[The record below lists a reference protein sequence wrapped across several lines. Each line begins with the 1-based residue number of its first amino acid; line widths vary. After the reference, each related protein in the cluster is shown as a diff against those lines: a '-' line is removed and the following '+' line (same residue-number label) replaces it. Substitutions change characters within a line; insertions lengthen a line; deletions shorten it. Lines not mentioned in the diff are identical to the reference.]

1 MKKLNYLM
9 FAAATAMFATSCST
23 DSLEALIP
31 DSEKTAIEFGGSSAQ
46 VTRAGLS
53 KANETNVVMQI
64 KSQKKGSTGDNNVRV
79 TRTVATATADKTYD
93 DTSYSTLSFL
103 KDYQRYWDDAY
114 GRDAELSV
122 YAIAVPGKTTDSK
135 AEEEKLKASTSTWS
149 SEELSHTV
157 DWTVSTAQTN
167 TTLADE
173 DLIFSNNISGDNKMK
188 FKLTDSND
196 EDGAGKFD
204 SGNLNFTHA
213 LSRITINL
221 KRGVGFSGENTF
233 QFATGTNVSLNAMPV
248 GGTLDLA
255 SGEWTTA
262 STATVS
268 SMYKA
273 SAITGSAANEYTDYK
288 LMAQV
293 LPGKIYTDGD
303 VNKELSFTI
312 DGNQYTISSDM
323 MFDALNVAAVK
334 DKVTKLTDTKITL
347 EKGLNYTFN
356 ITVNKTGVNVTASIQ
371 DWTPITAEN
380 LDLTND
386 NIKVSVY
393 DTENSRI
400 SDSDFELY
408 RSVVDNEGNS
418 DGTYAPRGNAT
429 WYYQDNQTY
438 YNFRSTSNV
447 TSLNSDS
454 TSFAMTAGSTDYQWG
469 APLKADAITAGKTPK
484 YDTENGY
491 NNLIYG
497 KIGATSSTINMT
509 QFHMMSKVTVEL
521 TSTATDDNQKVDL
534 KGSKVYITRINKDGE
549 VLMATGKITSSNLQ
563 KDLEMT
569 PETNTTSYIYNMS
582 VVPQTLVR
590 NDGAS
595 DADYVGIRIETASGK
610 SIYYYEKLSDVKASK
625 ATTSQNNTKD
635 ESISYWYPG
644 HHYKYEFN
652 ILKTGVNG
660 VTASLVDWTTVTGA
674 TQNISLED

>member
-53 KANETNVVMQI
+53 KAYPTNVVMQI
-64 KSQKKGSTGDNNVRV
+64 KSQKKGSTGNNNVRV
-79 TRTVATATADKTYD
+79 TRTMATADADNTYD
-93 DTSYSTLSFL
+93 DTSYSKLSFL
-103 KDYQRYWDDAY
+103 GSAYQRYWDDAY

-135 AEEEKLKASTSTWS
+135 AAEDKLKASESSTWS
-149 SEELSHTV
+149 SEELSHKV
-157 DWTVSTAQTN
+157 DWTVSTAQTD

-188 FKLTDSND
+188 FKLTDPTD
-196 EDGAGKFD
+196 EDGAGTFD
-204 SGNLNFTHA
+204 SGKLNFTHA

-273 SAITGSAANEYTDYK
+273 SAITGSATNEYTDYN

-293 LPGKIYTDGD
+293 LPGKVYTNGDG
-303 VNKELSFTI
+303 NKELSFTI
-312 DGNQYTISSDM
+312 DGNLYTISSDM
-323 MFDALNVAAVK
+323 MFDALNVADVK
-334 DKVTKLTDTKITL
+334 DKVTKLTDTNITL

-356 ITVNKTGVNVTASIQ
+356 ITVNKTGVVVTASIQ
-371 DWTPITAEN
+371 DWTPITAED

-393 DTENSRI
+393 DTENSHI
-400 SDSDFELY
+400 SNFELY
-408 RSVVDNEGNS
+408 RSVVDNEGKS
-418 DGTYAPRGNAT
+418 DSTYASRGNAT

-447 TSLNSDS
+447 KNLNTDLK
-454 TSFAMTAGSTDYQWG
+454 SFAMTAGSTDYQWG
-469 APLKADAITAGKTPK
+469 APLKDDAITAGKTPK

-491 NNLIYG
+491 NDLIFG

-509 QFHMMSKVTVEL
+509 QFHMMSQVTVEL
-521 TSTATDDNQKVDL
+521 TSTAKDDNQKVDL
-534 KGSKVYITRINKDGE
+534 TGSKVYITRINKDGK

-563 KDLEMT
+563 DTLKMT

-590 NDGAS
+590 GSS
-595 DADYVGIRIETASGK
+595 DADYIGIRIETASGK
-610 SIYYYEKLSDVKASK
+610 SIYYYEKLSDVKASN
-625 ATTSQNNTKD
+625 ATTSQNNTKG

-644 HHYKYEFN
+644 HHYTYVFN

-660 VTASLVDWTTVTGA
+660 VTASLVDWTSVTGE
-674 TQNISLED
+674 TQSISLED

>member
-1 MKKLNYLM
+1 M

-53 KANETNVVMQI
+53 KDNETKVVMQI

-79 TRTVATATADKTYD
+79 TRTMATASADNTYD
-93 DTSYSTLSFL
+93 DTSLSTLFF
-103 KDYQRYWDDAY
+103 DGAYQRYWDDAY

-135 AEEEKLKASTSTWS
+135 AAETKLTASTSTWS
-149 SEELSHTV
+149 SEELSHNV

-188 FKLTDSND
+188 FKLTDPTD
-196 EDGAGKFD
+196 EDGAGTFD

-221 KRGVGFSGENTF
+221 KRGAGFSGENTF
-233 QFATGTNVSLNAMPV
+233 QFAPGTNVSLNAMPV

-268 SMYKA
+268 SMYEA
-273 SAITGSAANEYTDYK
+273 SASTGSATNEYTDYN

-312 DGNQYTISSDM
+312 DGNLYTISSDM

-334 DKVTKLTDTKITL
+334 DKVTKLTDTNITL
-347 EKGLNYTFN
+347 EKGLNYTFT
-356 ITVNKTGVNVTASIQ
+356 ITVNKTGVVITASIQ
-371 DWTPITAEN
+371 DWTPITAEK

-393 DTENSRI
+393 DTENSHI
-400 SDSDFELY
+400 KDFELY

-418 DGTYAPRGNAT
+418 DGTYASRGNAT

-447 TSLNSDS
+447 TSLNSDKK
-454 TSFAMTAGSTDYQWG
+454 SFAMTAGSTDYQWG
-469 APLKADAITAGKTPK
+469 APLKANAITAGVTPK
-484 YDTENGY
+484 YDTEDGY
-491 NNLIYG
+491 NDLIYG

-521 TSTATDDNQKVDL
+521 TSEPKDDKDDNQKVDL
-534 KGSKVYITRINKDGE
+534 TGSKVYITRINKDGE

-569 PETNTTSYIYNMS
+569 QETNTTSYNMS

-590 NDGAS
+590 GTS

-625 ATTSQNNTKD
+625 ATTSQNNTTG

-644 HHYKYEFN
+644 HRYKYVFN

>member
-53 KANETNVVMQI
+53 KASETNVVMQI

-79 TRTVATATADKTYD
+79 TRTMATASADNTYD
-93 DTSYSTLSFL
+93 DTSLSTLSFL
-103 KDYQRYWDDAY
+103 SAYQRYWDDAY

-135 AEEEKLKASTSTWS
+135 AAETKLTASTSTWS
-149 SEELSHTV
+149 SEELSHNV

-188 FKLTDSND
+188 FNLTDPTD

-221 KRGVGFSGENTF
+221 KRGAGFSGENTF

-268 SMYKA
+268 SMYEA

-293 LPGKIYTDGD
+293 LPGKVYTNGD

-312 DGNQYTISSDM
+312 DGNLYTISSDM

-334 DKVTKLTDTKITL
+334 DKVTKLTDTNITL

-356 ITVNKTGVNVTASIQ
+356 ITVNKTGVDVTASIQ

-393 DTENSRI
+393 DTENSHI
-400 SDSDFELY
+400 SDFELY

-418 DGTYAPRGNAT
+418 DGTYASRGNAT

-447 TSLNSDS
+447 TNLNSDLK
-454 TSFAMTAGSTDYQWG
+454 SFAMTAGSTDYQWG
-469 APLKADAITAGKTPK
+469 APLKANAITAGTTPK

-491 NNLIYG
+491 NDLIFG
-497 KIGATSSTINMT
+497 QIGATSSTINMT
-509 QFHMMSKVTVEL
+509 QFHMMSQVTVQL

-534 KGSKVYITRINKDGE
+534 TGSKVYITRINKDGE

-563 KDLEMT
+563 ADLEMT

-590 NDGAS
+590 GTS
-595 DADYVGIRIETASGK
+595 DADYIGIRIETASGK
-610 SIYYYEKLSDVKASK
+610 SIYYYEKLSDVKASD
-625 ATTSQNNTKD
+625 ATTSQNNTTG

-644 HHYKYEFN
+644 HHYKYVFN

-660 VTASLVDWTTVTGA
+660 VTASLVDWTTVTGE

>member
-1 MKKLNYLM
+1 M

-53 KANETNVVMQI
+53 KASETNVVMQI

-79 TRTVATATADKTYD
+79 TRTMATASADNTYD
-93 DTSYSTLSFL
+93 DTSLSTLSFL
-103 KDYQRYWDDAY
+103 SAYQRYWDDAY

-135 AEEEKLKASTSTWS
+135 AAETKLTASTSTWS
-149 SEELSHTV
+149 SEELSHNV

-188 FKLTDSND
+188 FTLTDSND

-221 KRGVGFSGENTF
+221 KRGAGFSGENTF

-262 STATVS
+262 STATVT
-268 SMYKA
+268 SMYEA

-312 DGNQYTISSDM
+312 DGNLYTISSDM
-323 MFDALNVAAVK
+323 MFDALNVADVK
-334 DKVTKLTDTKITL
+334 DKVTKLTDTNITL

-356 ITVNKTGVNVTASIQ
+356 ITVNKTGVYVTASIQ
-371 DWTPITAEN
+371 DWTPITAEK

-393 DTENSRI
+393 DTENSHI
-400 SDSDFELY
+400 SDFELY

-418 DGTYAPRGNAT
+418 DGTYASRGNAT

-447 TSLNSDS
+447 TSLNSDKK
-454 TSFAMTAGSTDYQWG
+454 SFAMTAGSTDYQWG
-469 APLKADAITAGKTPK
+469 APLKANAITADVTPK

-491 NNLIYG
+491 NDLIYG
-497 KIGATSSTINMT
+497 QIGATSSTINMT
-509 QFHMMSKVTVEL
+509 QFHMMSQVTVKL
-521 TSTATDDNQKVDL
+521 TSEPKDDKDDNQKVDL
-534 KGSKVYITRINKDGE
+534 TGSKVYITRINKDGE

-590 NDGAS
+590 GTS
-595 DADYVGIRIETASGK
+595 DADYIGIRIETASGK
-610 SIYYYEKLSDVKASK
+610 SIYYYEKLSDVKASD
-625 ATTSQNNTKD
+625 ATPSQNNTKG

-644 HHYKYEFN
+644 HHYTYVFN

>member
-53 KANETNVVMQI
+53 KTNETKVVMQI

-79 TRTVATATADKTYD
+79 TRTMATATADNTYD
-93 DTSYSTLSFL
+93 DTSLSTLSFN
-103 KDYQRYWDDAY
+103 KAYKRYWDDAY

-122 YAIAVPGKTTDSK
+122 YAIAVPGKTTNSMA
-135 AEEEKLKASTSTWS
+135 AEKKLTASENSTWS
-149 SEELSHTV
+149 SEELSHNV

-173 DLIFSNNISGDNKMK
+173 DLIFSNNISDDNKMK

-196 EDGAGKFD
+196 EDGAGTFD

-221 KRGVGFSGENTF
+221 KRGAGFSGENTF
-233 QFATGTNVSLNAMPV
+233 QFAAGTNVSLNAMPV

-255 SGEWTTA
+255 SGEWTTT
-262 STATVS
+262 STAPVS

-273 SAITGSAANEYTDYK
+273 SASTGSAANEYTDYK

-323 MFDALNVAAVK
+323 MFDALNVADVK
-334 DKVTKLTDTKITL
+334 ASVTKLTDTNITL

-371 DWTPITAEN
+371 DWTSITAEN

-393 DTENSRI
+393 DTENIHI

-408 RSVVDNEGNS
+408 RSEDNSN
-418 DGTYAPRGNAT
+418 GTYAPRGNAT

-447 TSLNSDS
+447 KSLNSDS

-469 APLKADAITAGKTPK
+469 APLKANAITAGVTPK
-484 YDTENGY
+484 YDTEDGY
-491 NNLIYG
+491 NDLIFG

-534 KGSKVYITRINKDGE
+534 KGSKVYITRINKDGK

-590 NDGAS
+590 GTS
-595 DADYVGIRIETASGK
+595 DEDYIGIRIETASGK

-625 ATTSQNNTKD
+625 ATTSQNNTTG

-644 HHYKYEFN
+644 HHYTYVFN

>member
-1 MKKLNYLM
+1 M

-53 KANETNVVMQI
+53 KTNETNVVMQI

-188 FKLTDSND
+188 FNLTDPTD
-196 EDGAGKFD
+196 EDGAGTFD
-204 SGNLNFTHA
+204 SGKLNFTHA

-255 SGEWTTA
+255 SGEWTTT
-262 STATVS
+262 STSPVS

-273 SAITGSAANEYTDYK
+273 SAITGSAANEYTEYQ

-323 MFDALNVAAVK
+323 MFDALNVADVK
-334 DKVTKLTDTKITL
+334 ASVTKLTDTNITL

-356 ITVNKTGVNVTASIQ
+356 ITVNKTGVVVTASIQ
-371 DWTPITAEN
+371 DWTPIEAEN

-393 DTENSRI
+393 DTENDHI
-400 SDSDFELY
+400 SDFELY

-418 DGTYAPRGNAT
+418 KGTYAPRGNAT

-590 NDGAS
+590 GSS

>member
-53 KANETNVVMQI
+53 KDNPTNVVMQI
-64 KSQKKGSTGDNNVRV
+64 KSQKKGSTGDYNVRV
-79 TRTVATATADKTYD
+79 TRTMATALADNTYD
-93 DTSYSTLSFL
+93 DTSYSTLSFN
-103 KDYQRYWDDAY
+103 KAYKRYWDDAY

-135 AEEEKLKASTSTWS
+135 AEEDKLTASESTTWS

-157 DWTVSTAQTN
+157 DWTVSTDQTN

-196 EDGAGKFD
+196 EDGAGTFD

-221 KRGVGFSGENTF
+221 KRGAGFSGENTF

-273 SAITGSAANEYTDYK
+273 SASTGSATNEYTDYN

-312 DGNQYTISSDM
+312 DGNLYTISSDM

-334 DKVTKLTDTKITL
+334 DKVTKLTDTNITL

-393 DTENSRI
+393 DTENSPI
-400 SDSDFELY
+400 SNFELY

-418 DGTYAPRGNAT
+418 DGTYASRGNAT

-447 TSLNSDS
+447 TSLNSHK

-491 NNLIYG
+491 NDLIFG
-497 KIGATSSTINMT
+497 QIGATSSTINMT

-549 VLMATGKITSSNLQ
+549 VLMATGKITSSNPQ
-563 KDLEMT
+563 DDLEMT

-590 NDGAS
+590 GTS
-595 DADYVGIRIETASGK
+595 DADYIGIRIETASGK
-610 SIYYYEKLSDVKASK
+610 SIYYYKKLSDVKASDE
-625 ATTSQNNTKD
+625 ATPSQNNTKG

-644 HHYKYEFN
+644 HHYKYVFN

>member
-53 KANETNVVMQI
+53 KANPTNVVMQI
-64 KSQKKGSTGDNNVRV
+64 KSQKKGSTGDYNVRV
-79 TRTVATATADKTYD
+79 TRTMATALADNTYD
-93 DTSYSTLSFL
+93 DTSYSTLSFN
-103 KDYQRYWDDAY
+103 KAYKRYWDDAY

-135 AEEEKLKASTSTWS
+135 AEEDKLTASESTTWS

-157 DWTVSTAQTN
+157 DWTVSTDQTN

-188 FKLTDSND
+188 FTLKDSND
-196 EDGAGKFD
+196 EDGAGTFD

-221 KRGVGFSGENTF
+221 KRGAGFSGENTF

-262 STATVS
+262 STATVT

-273 SAITGSAANEYTDYK
+273 SASTGSATNEYTDYN

-312 DGNQYTISSDM
+312 DGNLYTISSDM

-334 DKVTKLTDTKITL
+334 DKVTKLTDTNITL

-393 DTENSRI
+393 DTENSPI
-400 SDSDFELY
+400 SNFELY

-418 DGTYAPRGNAT
+418 DGTYASRGNAT

-454 TSFAMTAGSTDYQWG
+454 TFAMTAGSTDYQWG

-491 NNLIYG
+491 NDLIFG
-497 KIGATSSTINMT
+497 QIGATSSTINMT

-534 KGSKVYITRINKDGE
+534 TGSKVYITRINKDGE
-549 VLMATGKITSSNLQ
+549 VLMATGNITSSNLQ

-590 NDGAS
+590 GTS
-595 DADYVGIRIETASGK
+595 DADYIGIRIETASGK

-625 ATTSQNNTKD
+625 ATTSQNNTKG

-644 HHYKYEFN
+644 HHYKYVFN

>member
-53 KANETNVVMQI
+53 NASETNVVMQI

-79 TRTVATATADKTYD
+79 TRTMATATADNTYD
-93 DTSYSTLSFL
+93 DTSLSTLSFA
-103 KDYQRYWDDAY
+103 DAYQRYWDDAY

-122 YAIAVPGKTTDSK
+122 YAIAVPGKTTNSMA
-135 AEEEKLKASTSTWS
+135 AEKKLTASENSTWS
-149 SEELSHTV
+149 SEELSHNV

-188 FKLTDSND
+188 FTLKDSND
-196 EDGAGKFD
+196 EDGAGTFD

-221 KRGVGFSGENTF
+221 KRGAGFSGENTF

-273 SAITGSAANEYTDYK
+273 SAITGSAANEYTEYQ

-312 DGNQYTISSDM
+312 DGNLYTISSDM

-334 DKVTKLTDTKITL
+334 DKVTKLTDTNITL

-393 DTENSRI
+393 DTENSHI
-400 SDSDFELY
+400 KDSDFELY

-418 DGTYAPRGNAT
+418 DGTYASRGNAT

-447 TSLNSDS
+447 TSLNSDKK
-454 TSFAMTAGSTDYQWG
+454 SFAMTAGSTDYQWG
-469 APLKADAITAGKTPK
+469 APLKANAITAGVTPK
-484 YDTENGY
+484 YDTEDGY
-491 NNLIYG
+491 NDLIFG

-534 KGSKVYITRINKDGE
+534 TGSKVYITRINKDGE
-549 VLMATGKITSSNLQ
+549 VLMATGKITSSNPQ
-563 KDLEMT
+563 DDLEMT

-590 NDGAS
+590 GTS

-610 SIYYYEKLSDVKASK
+610 SIYYYEKLSDVKASD
-625 ATTSQNNTKD
+625 ATTSQNNTTN

-644 HHYKYEFN
+644 HHYKYVFN

>member
-53 KANETNVVMQI
+53 KTNETKVVMQI
-64 KSQKKGSTGDNNVRV
+64 KSQKKGSTGNNNVRV
-79 TRTVATATADKTYD
+79 TRTMATASADNTYD
-93 DTSYSTLSFL
+93 DTSLSTLTF
-103 KDYQRYWDDAY
+103 DDAYQRYWDDAY

-122 YAIAVPGKTTDSK
+122 YAIAVPGKTTNSMA
-135 AEEEKLKASTSTWS
+135 AEKKLTASENSTWS
-149 SEELSHTV
+149 SEELSHNV

-173 DLIFSNNISGDNKMK
+173 DLIFSNNISDDNKMK
-188 FKLTDSND
+188 FKLKDPND
-196 EDGAGKFD
+196 EDGAGTFD

-221 KRGVGFSGENTF
+221 KRGAGFSGENTF

-255 SGEWTTA
+255 SGEWTTT
-262 STATVS
+262 STAPVS

-323 MFDALNVAAVK
+323 MFDALNVADVK
-334 DKVTKLTDTKITL
+334 ASVTKLTDTNITL

-356 ITVNKTGVNVTASIQ
+356 ITVNKTGVVVTASIQ
-371 DWTPITAEN
+371 DWTPITAED

-393 DTENSRI
+393 DTENIHI
-400 SDSDFELY
+400 SNFELY

-447 TSLNSDS
+447 TSLNSYKK
-454 TSFAMTAGSTDYQWG
+454 SFAMTAGSTDYQWG
-469 APLKADAITAGKTPK
+469 APLKANAITAGVTPK

-491 NNLIYG
+491 NDLIFG

-509 QFHMMSKVTVEL
+509 QFHMMSKVTVQL

-563 KDLEMT
+563 DDLEMT
-569 PETNTTSYIYNMS
+569 PESNTTSYIYNMS

-590 NDGAS
+590 NDGTS
-595 DADYVGIRIETASGK
+595 DADYIGIRIETASGK

>member
-53 KANETNVVMQI
+53 KDNETNVVMQI
-64 KSQKKGSTGDNNVRV
+64 KSQKKGSTGNNNVRV

-135 AEEEKLKASTSTWS
+135 AAEDKLKASESSTWS

-188 FKLTDSND
+188 FNLTDPTD
-196 EDGAGKFD
+196 EDGAGTFD
-204 SGNLNFTHA
+204 SGKLNFTHA

-233 QFATGTNVSLNAMPV
+233 QFTTGTNVSLNAMPV

-262 STATVS
+262 STATVT
-268 SMYKA
+268 SMYEA
-273 SAITGSAANEYTDYK
+273 SAITGSATNEYTDYN

-293 LPGKIYTDGD
+293 LPGKIYTDGN

-312 DGNQYTISSDM
+312 DGNLYTISSDM

-334 DKVTKLTDTKITL
+334 DKVTKLTDTNIKL

-393 DTENSRI
+393 DTENDHI
-400 SDSDFELY
+400 SDFELY
-408 RSVVDNEGNS
+408 RSVVDNKGNS
-418 DGTYAPRGNAT
+418 DGTYASRGNAT
-429 WYYQDNQTY
+429 WYYQDNQTF

-447 TSLNSDS
+447 TSLNSEKK
-454 TSFAMTAGSTDYQWG
+454 SFAMTAGSTDYQWG
-469 APLKADAITAGKTPK
+469 APLKANAITAGVTPK
-484 YDTENGY
+484 YDTEDGY
-491 NNLIYG
+491 NDLIFG

-521 TSTATDDNQKVDL
+521 TSEPKDDKDDNQKVDL

-549 VLMATGKITSSNLQ
+549 VLMATGQITSSNLQ

-569 PETNTTSYIYNMS
+569 PETNTTSYKYNMS

-590 NDGAS
+590 GTS
-595 DADYVGIRIETASGK
+595 DADYIGIRIETASGK
-610 SIYYYEKLSDVKASK
+610 SIYYYEKLSDVKASD
-625 ATTSQNNTKD
+625 ATTSQNNTTGK
-635 ESISYWYPG
+635 SISYWYPG
-644 HHYKYEFN
+644 HHYKYVFN

>member
-53 KANETNVVMQI
+53 KTKETKVVMQI
-64 KSQKKGSTGDNNVRV
+64 KSQKKGSTGNNNVRV
-79 TRTVATATADKTYD
+79 TRTMATATADNTYD
-93 DTSYSTLSFL
+93 DTSLSTLSFA
-103 KDYQRYWDDAY
+103 DAYQRYWDDAY

-122 YAIAVPGKTTDSK
+122 YAIAVPGKTTNSMA
-135 AEEEKLKASTSTWS
+135 AEKKLTASENSTWS
-149 SEELSHTV
+149 SEELSHKV
-157 DWTVSTAQTN
+157 DWTVSKAQTD

-221 KRGVGFSGENTF
+221 KRGAGFSGENTF

-262 STATVS
+262 STSTATVT
-268 SMYKA
+268 SMYEA
-273 SAITGSAANEYTDYK
+273 SASTGSATNEYTDYN

-293 LPGKIYTDGD
+293 LPGKIYTDGN

-334 DKVTKLTDTKITL
+334 DKVTKLTDTNITL

-393 DTENSRI
+393 DTENSHI
-400 SDSDFELY
+400 SNFELY
-408 RSVVDNEGNS
+408 RSVVGNEGNS
-418 DGTYAPRGNAT
+418 NGTYAPRGNAT

-454 TSFAMTAGSTDYQWG
+454 TFAMTAGSTDYQWG

-491 NNLIYG
+491 NDLIFG

-534 KGSKVYITRINKDGE
+534 KGSKVYITRINKDGK

-563 KDLEMT
+563 ADLEMT

-595 DADYVGIRIETASGK
+595 DADYIGIRIETASGK
-610 SIYYYEKLSDVKASK
+610 SIYYYEKLSDVKASD
-625 ATTSQNNTKD
+625 ATTSQNNTTGK
-635 ESISYWYPG
+635 SISYWYPG
-644 HHYKYEFN
+644 HHYKYVFN

>member
-1 MKKLNYLM
+1 M

-53 KANETNVVMQI
+53 KTNETKVVMQI

-79 TRTVATATADKTYD
+79 TRTMATATADNTYD
-93 DTSYSTLSFL
+93 DTSLSTLSFA
-103 KDYQRYWDDAY
+103 DAYQRYWDDAY

-122 YAIAVPGKTTDSK
+122 YAIAVPGKTTNSMA
-135 AEEEKLKASTSTWS
+135 AEKKLTASENSTWS
-149 SEELSHTV
+149 SEELSHNV

-173 DLIFSNNISGDNKMK
+173 DLIFSNNISDDNKMK
-188 FKLTDSND
+188 FTLKDSND
-196 EDGAGKFD
+196 EDGAGTFD

-221 KRGVGFSGENTF
+221 KRGAGFSGENTF

-262 STATVS
+262 STATVT
-268 SMYKA
+268 SMYEA
-273 SAITGSAANEYTDYK
+273 SSAITGSATNEYTDYN

-312 DGNQYTISSDM
+312 DGNLYTISSDM

-334 DKVTKLTDTKITL
+334 DKVTKLTDTNITL

-356 ITVNKTGVNVTASIQ
+356 ITVNKTGVVVTASIQ
-371 DWTPITAEN
+371 DWTPISAED

-393 DTENSRI
+393 DTENSHI
-400 SDSDFELY
+400 NDFELY

-418 DGTYAPRGNAT
+418 DGTYASRGNAT

-447 TSLNSDS
+447 TNLNTDLK
-454 TSFAMTAGSTDYQWG
+454 SFAMTAGSTDYQWG
-469 APLKADAITAGKTPK
+469 APLKDDAITAGVTPK
-484 YDTENGY
+484 YDTEVGY
-491 NNLIYG
+491 NNLIFG

-509 QFHMMSKVTVEL
+509 QFHMMSQVTVQL
-521 TSTATDDNQKVDL
+521 TSTATDENQKVDL

-563 KDLEMT
+563 DDLEMT

-590 NDGAS
+590 GTS

-610 SIYYYEKLSDVKASK
+610 SIYYYEKLSDVKASD
-625 ATTSQNNTKD
+625 ATTSQNNTTG

-644 HHYKYEFN
+644 HCYKYVFN

-660 VTASLVDWTTVTGA
+660 VTASLVGWTTVTGA

>member
-53 KANETNVVMQI
+53 KDNPTNVVMQI

-79 TRTVATATADKTYD
+79 TRTVATALADNTYD

-103 KDYQRYWDDAY
+103 NDYQRYWDDAY

-135 AEEEKLKASTSTWS
+135 AAEKKLTASENSTWS
-149 SEELSHTV
+149 SEELSHNV

-188 FKLTDSND
+188 FTLTDSND

-221 KRGVGFSGENTF
+221 KRGAGFSGENTF

-248 GGTLDLA
+248 GGTLDLT

-268 SMYKA
+268 SMYEA

-293 LPGKIYTDGD
+293 LPGKVYTDGD
-303 VNKELSFTI
+303 LNKELSFTI

-323 MFDALNVAAVK
+323 MFDALNVADVK
-334 DKVTKLTDTKITL
+334 DKVTKLTDTNITL

-356 ITVNKTGVNVTASIQ
+356 ITVNKTGVNITASIQ
-371 DWTPITAEN
+371 DWTPITAEK

-393 DTENSRI
+393 DTENSHI
-400 SDSDFELY
+400 SDFELY

-418 DGTYAPRGNAT
+418 DGTYASRGNAT

-447 TSLNSDS
+447 TNLNSGLK
-454 TSFAMTAGSTDYQWG
+454 SFAMTAGSTDYQWG
-469 APLKADAITAGKTPK
+469 APLKANAITAGATPK

-491 NNLIYG
+491 NDLIYG
-497 KIGATSSTINMT
+497 QIGATSSTINMT
-509 QFHMMSKVTVEL
+509 QFHMMSQVTVEL
-521 TSTATDDNQKVDL
+521 TSTAKDDNQKVDL
-534 KGSKVYITRINKDGE
+534 TGSKVYITRINKDGE

-590 NDGAS
+590 GTS
-595 DADYVGIRIETASGK
+595 DADYIGIRIETASGK
-610 SIYYYEKLSDVKASK
+610 SIYYYEKLSDVKASD
-625 ATTSQNNTKD
+625 ATTSQNNTTGK
-635 ESISYWYPG
+635 SISYWYPG
-644 HHYKYEFN
+644 HHYKYVFN

>member
-1 MKKLNYLM
+1 
-9 FAAATAMFATSCST
+9 
-23 DSLEALIP
+23 LEALIP

-53 KANETNVVMQI
+53 KTNETKVVMQI

-79 TRTVATATADKTYD
+79 TRTMATATADNTYD
-93 DTSYSTLSFL
+93 DTSLSTLSFA
-103 KDYQRYWDDAY
+103 DAYQRYWDDAY

-122 YAIAVPGKTTDSK
+122 YAIAVPGKTTNSMA
-135 AEEEKLKASTSTWS
+135 AEKKLTASENSTWS
-149 SEELSHTV
+149 SEELSHNV

-188 FKLTDSND
+188 FTLTDSND

-221 KRGVGFSGENTF
+221 KRGAGFSGENTF
-233 QFATGTNVSLNAMPV
+233 QFATDTNVSLNAMPV

-262 STATVS
+262 STATVT
-268 SMYKA
+268 SMYEA
-273 SAITGSAANEYTDYK
+273 SASTSTGSATNEYTDYN

-312 DGNQYTISSDM
+312 DGNLYTISSDM

-334 DKVTKLTDTKITL
+334 DKVTKLTDTNITL

-393 DTENSRI
+393 DTENSHI
-400 SDSDFELY
+400 SDFELY

-418 DGTYAPRGNAT
+418 NGTYAPRGNAT

-454 TSFAMTAGSTDYQWG
+454 MSFAMTAGSTDYQWG
-469 APLKADAITAGKTPK
+469 APLKANAITAGVTPK
-484 YDTENGY
+484 YDTEDGY
-491 NNLIYG
+491 NDLIFG

-509 QFHMMSKVTVEL
+509 QFHMMSQVTVKL
-521 TSTATDDNQKVDL
+521 TSEPKDDKDDNQKVDL
-534 KGSKVYITRINKDGE
+534 TGSKVYITRINKDGE
-549 VLMATGKITSSNLQ
+549 VLMATGKITPSNLQ
-563 KDLEMT
+563 DDLEMT
-569 PETNTTSYIYNMS
+569 PKTNTTSYNMS

-595 DADYVGIRIETASGK
+595 DADYIGIRIETASGK
-610 SIYYYEKLSDVKASK
+610 SIYYYEKLSDVKASNE
-625 ATTSQNNTKD
+625 ATPSQNNTPG

-644 HHYKYEFN
+644 HYYKYVFN

>member
-53 KANETNVVMQI
+53 KTNETNVVMQI

-79 TRTVATATADKTYD
+79 TRTVATATADNTYD
-93 DTSYSTLSFL
+93 DTSLSTLSFL
-103 KDYQRYWDDAY
+103 KDYKRYWDDAY

-135 AEEEKLKASTSTWS
+135 AAEDKLKASESSTWS

-188 FKLTDSND
+188 FTLKDPTD
-196 EDGAGKFD
+196 EDGAGTFD

-221 KRGVGFSGENTF
+221 KRGAGFSGENTF

-268 SMYKA
+268 SMYEA
-273 SAITGSAANEYTDYK
+273 SAITGSATNEYTDYK

-293 LPGKIYTDGD
+293 LPGKVYTDGD

-312 DGNQYTISSDM
+312 DGNLYTISSDM
-323 MFDALNVAAVK
+323 MFDALNVADVK
-334 DKVTKLTDTKITL
+334 AKVTKLTDTNITL

-356 ITVNKTGVNVTASIQ
+356 ITVNKTGVDVTASIQ
-371 DWTPITAEN
+371 DWTPITAED

-393 DTENSRI
+393 DTENSHI
-400 SDSDFELY
+400 SNFELY

-418 DGTYAPRGNAT
+418 DGTYASRGNAT

-447 TSLNSDS
+447 TNLNTDLK
-454 TSFAMTAGSTDYQWG
+454 SFAMTAGSTDYQWG
-469 APLKADAITAGKTPK
+469 APLKDDAITAGATPK
-484 YDTENGY
+484 YDTEDGY
-491 NNLIYG
+491 NDLIYG
-497 KIGATSSTINMT
+497 QIGATSSTINMT
-509 QFHMMSKVTVEL
+509 QFHMMSQVTVQL

-534 KGSKVYITRINKDGE
+534 TGSKVYITRINKDGE

-563 KDLEMT
+563 ADLEMT

-590 NDGAS
+590 GTS
-595 DADYVGIRIETASGK
+595 DADYIGIRIETASGK
-610 SIYYYEKLSDVKASK
+610 SIYYYEKLSDVKASD
-625 ATTSQNNTKD
+625 ATTSQNNTTG

-644 HHYKYEFN
+644 HHYKYVFN

>member
-53 KANETNVVMQI
+53 KTNETKVVMQI
-64 KSQKKGSTGDNNVRV
+64 KSQKKGSTGNNNVRV
-79 TRTVATATADKTYD
+79 TRTMATASADNTYD
-93 DTSYSTLSFL
+93 DTSLSTLTF
-103 KDYQRYWDDAY
+103 DDAYQRYWDDAY

-122 YAIAVPGKTTDSK
+122 YAIAVPGKTTNSMA
-135 AEEEKLKASTSTWS
+135 AEKKLTASENSTWS
-149 SEELSHTV
+149 SEELSHNV

-221 KRGVGFSGENTF
+221 KRGVGFSGKNTF

-262 STATVS
+262 STATVT
-268 SMYKA
+268 SMYEA
-273 SAITGSAANEYTDYK
+273 SAITGSATNEYTDYN

-293 LPGKIYTDGD
+293 LPGKVYTDGD

-334 DKVTKLTDTKITL
+334 DKVTKLTDTNITL

-356 ITVNKTGVNVTASIQ
+356 ITVNKTGVVVTASIQ
-371 DWTPITAEN
+371 DWTPITAED

-393 DTENSRI
+393 DTENSHI
-400 SDSDFELY
+400 SDFELY
-408 RSVVDNEGNS
+408 RSVVDNEGK
-418 DGTYAPRGNAT
+418 DGTYASRGDST

-447 TSLNSDS
+447 TNLNSDLK
-454 TSFAMTAGSTDYQWG
+454 SFAMTAGSTDYQWG
-469 APLKADAITAGKTPK
+469 APLKADAITADKTPK

-491 NNLIYG
+491 NDLIFG

-521 TSTATDDNQKVDL
+521 TSEPKDDKDDNQKVDL
-534 KGSKVYITRINKDGE
+534 TGSKVYITRINKDGE

-569 PETNTTSYIYNMS
+569 PETNTTSYKYNMS

-590 NDGAS
+590 GAS
-595 DADYVGIRIETASGK
+595 DADYIGIRIETASGK

-625 ATTSQNNTKD
+625 ATTSQNNTTG

-644 HHYKYEFN
+644 HHYTYVFN

-660 VTASLVDWTTVTGA
+660 VTASLVGWTTVTGE
-674 TQNISLED
+674 TQNISLEN

>member
-53 KANETNVVMQI
+53 KTNETKVVMQI
-64 KSQKKGSTGDNNVRV
+64 KSQKKGSTGDYNVRV
-79 TRTVATATADKTYD
+79 TRTMATALADNTYD
-93 DTSYSTLSFL
+93 DTSYSTLSFN
-103 KDYQRYWDDAY
+103 KAYKRYWDDAY

-135 AEEEKLKASTSTWS
+135 AEEDKLTASESTTWS

-188 FKLTDSND
+188 FTLKDSND
-196 EDGAGKFD
+196 EDGAGTFD

-221 KRGVGFSGENTF
+221 KRGAGFSGENTF

-262 STATVS
+262 STATVT

-273 SAITGSAANEYTDYK
+273 SASTGSATNEYTDYN

-312 DGNQYTISSDM
+312 DGNLYTISSDM

-334 DKVTKLTDTKITL
+334 DKVTKLTDTNITL

-393 DTENSRI
+393 DTENSPI
-400 SDSDFELY
+400 SNFELY

-418 DGTYAPRGNAT
+418 DGTYASRGNAT

-454 TSFAMTAGSTDYQWG
+454 TFAMTAGSTDYQWG

-491 NNLIYG
+491 NDLIFG
-497 KIGATSSTINMT
+497 QIGATSSTINMT

-549 VLMATGKITSSNLQ
+549 VLMATGNITSSNLQ

-590 NDGAS
+590 GTS

-625 ATTSQNNTKD
+625 ATTSQNNTKG

-644 HHYKYEFN
+644 HHYKYVFN

>member
-1 MKKLNYLM
+1 M

-53 KANETNVVMQI
+53 KDNPTNVVMQI

-79 TRTVATATADKTYD
+79 TRTMATALADNTYD
-93 DTSYSTLSFL
+93 DTSYSTLSFN
-103 KDYQRYWDDAY
+103 KAYKRYWDDAY

-135 AEEEKLKASTSTWS
+135 AEEDKLTASENSTWS
-149 SEELSHTV
+149 SKELSHTV

-196 EDGAGKFD
+196 EDGAGTFD

-221 KRGVGFSGENTF
+221 KRGAGFSGENTF

-255 SGEWTTA
+255 SGEWTTT

-268 SMYKA
+268 SMYEA
-273 SAITGSAANEYTDYK
+273 SAITGSATNEYTDYN

-293 LPGKIYTDGD
+293 LPGKIYTDDD

-312 DGNQYTISSDM
+312 DGNLYTISSDM

-334 DKVTKLTDTKITL
+334 DKVTKLTDTNITL

-454 TSFAMTAGSTDYQWG
+454 TFAMTAGSTDYQWG

-484 YDTENGY
+484 YDTKNGY
-491 NNLIYG
+491 NDLIFG

-509 QFHMMSKVTVEL
+509 QFHMMSQVTVKL
-521 TSTATDDNQKVDL
+521 TSEPKDDKDDNQKVDL
-534 KGSKVYITRINKDGE
+534 TGSKVYITRINKDGE
-549 VLMATGKITSSNLQ
+549 VLMATGKITSSNQ
-563 KDLEMT
+563 PADLEMT
-569 PETNTTSYIYNMS
+569 PATNTTSYIYNMS

-590 NDGAS
+590 GTS
-595 DADYVGIRIETASGK
+595 DEDYIGIRIETASGK
-610 SIYYYEKLSDVKASK
+610 SVYYYEKLSDVKASD
-625 ATTSQNNTKD
+625 ATTSQNNTTGK
-635 ESISYWYPG
+635 SISYWYPG
-644 HHYKYEFN
+644 HHYKYVFN

-660 VTASLVDWTTVTGA
+660 VTASLVGWTTVTGA

>member
-53 KANETNVVMQI
+53 KASETNVVMQI

-79 TRTVATATADKTYD
+79 TRTMATASADNTYD
-93 DTSYSTLSFL
+93 DTSLSTLSFL
-103 KDYQRYWDDAY
+103 SAYQRYWDDAY

-135 AEEEKLKASTSTWS
+135 AAETKLTASTSTWS
-149 SEELSHTV
+149 SEELSHDV

-188 FKLTDSND
+188 FTLTDSND

-221 KRGVGFSGENTF
+221 KRGAGFSGENTF

-268 SMYKA
+268 SMYEA
-273 SAITGSAANEYTDYK
+273 SAITGSATNEYTDYK

-312 DGNQYTISSDM
+312 DGNLYTISSDM

-334 DKVTKLTDTKITL
+334 DKVTKLTDTNITL

-356 ITVNKTGVNVTASIQ
+356 ITVNKTGVDVTASIQ
-371 DWTPITAEN
+371 DWTPIEAEN

-393 DTENSRI
+393 DTENSHI
-400 SDSDFELY
+400 SDFELY

-418 DGTYAPRGNAT
+418 DGTYASRGNAT

-447 TSLNSDS
+447 TSLNSDLK
-454 TSFAMTAGSTDYQWG
+454 SFAMTAGSTDYQWG
-469 APLKADAITAGKTPK
+469 APLKANAITAGATPK

-491 NNLIYG
+491 NDLIFG
-497 KIGATSSTINMT
+497 QIGATSSTINMT
-509 QFHMMSKVTVEL
+509 QFHMMSQVTVQL

-534 KGSKVYITRINKDGE
+534 TGSKVYITRINKDGE

-563 KDLEMT
+563 ADLEMT

-590 NDGAS
+590 GTS
-595 DADYVGIRIETASGK
+595 DADYIGIRIETASGK
-610 SIYYYEKLSDVKASK
+610 SIYYYEKLSDVKASD
-625 ATTSQNNTKD
+625 ATTSQNNTTG

-644 HHYKYEFN
+644 HHYKYVFN

-660 VTASLVDWTTVTGA
+660 VTASLVDWTTVTGE

>member
-53 KANETNVVMQI
+53 KDNETKVVMQI

-79 TRTVATATADKTYD
+79 TRTMATASADNTYD
-93 DTSYSTLSFL
+93 DTSLSTLFF
-103 KDYQRYWDDAY
+103 DGAYQRYWDDAY

-135 AEEEKLKASTSTWS
+135 AAETKLTASTSTWS
-149 SEELSHTV
+149 SEELSHNV

-188 FKLTDSND
+188 FKLTDPTD
-196 EDGAGKFD
+196 EDGAGTFD

-221 KRGVGFSGENTF
+221 KRGAGFSGENTF
-233 QFATGTNVSLNAMPV
+233 QFAPGTNVSLNAMPV

-268 SMYKA
+268 SMYEA
-273 SAITGSAANEYTDYK
+273 SASTGSATNEYTDYN

-312 DGNQYTISSDM
+312 DGNLYTISSDM

-334 DKVTKLTDTKITL
+334 DKVTKLTDTNITL
-347 EKGLNYTFN
+347 EKGLNYTFT
-356 ITVNKTGVNVTASIQ
+356 ITVNKTGVVITASIQ
-371 DWTPITAEN
+371 DWTPITAEK

-393 DTENSRI
+393 DTENSHI
-400 SDSDFELY
+400 KDFELY

-418 DGTYAPRGNAT
+418 DGTYASRGNAT

-447 TSLNSDS
+447 TSLNSDKK
-454 TSFAMTAGSTDYQWG
+454 SFAMTAGSTDYQWG
-469 APLKADAITAGKTPK
+469 APLKANAITAGVTPK
-484 YDTENGY
+484 YDTEDGY
-491 NNLIYG
+491 NDLIYG

-521 TSTATDDNQKVDL
+521 TSEPKDDKDDNQKVDL
-534 KGSKVYITRINKDGE
+534 TGSKVYITRINKDGE

-569 PETNTTSYIYNMS
+569 QETNTTSYNMS

-590 NDGAS
+590 GTS

-625 ATTSQNNTKD
+625 ATTSQNNTTG

-644 HHYKYEFN
+644 HRYKYVFN

>member
-53 KANETNVVMQI
+53 KTNETKVVMQI

-79 TRTVATATADKTYD
+79 TRTMATATADNTYD
-93 DTSYSTLSFL
+93 DTSLSTLSFA
-103 KDYQRYWDDAY
+103 DAYQRYWDDAY

-122 YAIAVPGKTTDSK
+122 YAIAVPGKTTNSMA
-135 AEEEKLKASTSTWS
+135 AEKKLTASENSTWS
-149 SEELSHTV
+149 SEELSHNV
-157 DWTVSTAQTN
+157 GWTVSTAQTN

-196 EDGAGKFD
+196 EDGAGTFD

-221 KRGVGFSGENTF
+221 KRGAGFSGENTF

-262 STATVS
+262 STAPVT
-268 SMYKA
+268 SMYEA

-312 DGNQYTISSDM
+312 DGNLYTISSDM
-323 MFDALNVAAVK
+323 MFDALNVADVK
-334 DKVTKLTDTKITL
+334 ASVTKLTDTNITL

-356 ITVNKTGVNVTASIQ
+356 ITVNKTGVVVTASIQ
-371 DWTPITAEN
+371 DWTPISAED

-393 DTENSRI
+393 DTENSHI
-400 SDSDFELY
+400 SDFELY

-418 DGTYAPRGNAT
+418 DGTYASRGNAT

-447 TSLNSDS
+447 TSLNSGLK
-454 TSFAMTAGSTDYQWG
+454 SFAMTAGSTDYQWG
-469 APLKADAITAGKTPK
+469 APLKANAITAGETPK

-491 NNLIYG
+491 NALIYG
-497 KIGATSSTINMT
+497 QIGATSSTINMT
-509 QFHMMSKVTVEL
+509 QFHMMSQVTVQL

-534 KGSKVYITRINKDGE
+534 TGSKVYITRINKDGE

-563 KDLEMT
+563 DDLEMT

-590 NDGAS
+590 GNS
-595 DADYVGIRIETASGK
+595 DADYIGIRIETASGK
-610 SIYYYEKLSDVKASK
+610 SIYYYEKLSDVKASD
-625 ATTSQNNTKD
+625 ATTSQNNTTG

-644 HHYKYEFN
+644 HHYKYVFN

>member
-53 KANETNVVMQI
+53 KDNPTNVVMQI
-64 KSQKKGSTGDNNVRV
+64 KSQKKGSTGDYNVRV
-79 TRTVATATADKTYD
+79 TRTMATALADNTYD
-93 DTSYSTLSFL
+93 DTSYSTLSFN
-103 KDYQRYWDDAY
+103 KAYKRYWDDAY

-135 AEEEKLKASTSTWS
+135 AEEDKLTASESTTWS

-157 DWTVSTAQTN
+157 DWTVSTDQTN

-196 EDGAGKFD
+196 EDGAGTFD

-221 KRGVGFSGENTF
+221 KRGAGFSGENTF

-255 SGEWTTA
+255 SGEWTTT

-268 SMYKA
+268 SMYEA
-273 SAITGSAANEYTDYK
+273 SAITGSATNEYTDYK

-334 DKVTKLTDTKITL
+334 DKVTKLTDTNITL

-356 ITVNKTGVNVTASIQ
+356 ITVNKSGVNVTASIQ

-393 DTENSRI
+393 DTENIHI

-408 RSVVDNEGNS
+408 RSEDNSN
-418 DGTYAPRGNAT
+418 GTYAPRGNAT

-447 TSLNSDS
+447 TSLNSHK

-491 NNLIYG
+491 NDLIFG
-497 KIGATSSTINMT
+497 QIGATSSTINMT

-534 KGSKVYITRINKDGE
+534 TGSKVYITRINKDGE

-563 KDLEMT
+563 DDLEMT

-590 NDGAS
+590 GTS
-595 DADYVGIRIETASGK
+595 DAEYVGIRIETASGK
-610 SIYYYEKLSDVKASK
+610 SIYYYEKLSDVKASN
-625 ATTSQNNTKD
+625 ATTSQNNTKG

-644 HHYKYEFN
+644 HHYKYVFN

-660 VTASLVDWTTVTGA
+660 VTASLVDWTTVTGE

>member
-53 KANETNVVMQI
+53 KANPTNVVMQI
-64 KSQKKGSTGDNNVRV
+64 KSQKKGSTGNNNVRV
-79 TRTVATATADKTYD
+79 TRTVATASADNTYD

-103 KDYQRYWDDAY
+103 NDYQRYWDDAY

-135 AEEEKLKASTSTWS
+135 AAEDKLKASTSTWS

-188 FKLTDSND
+188 FKLKDPND
-196 EDGAGKFD
+196 EDGAGTFD

-221 KRGVGFSGENTF
+221 KRGAGFSGENTF
-233 QFATGTNVSLNAMPV
+233 QFATDTNVSLNAMPV

-255 SGEWTTA
+255 SGEWTTT

-273 SAITGSAANEYTDYK
+273 SAITGSAANEYKDYK

-323 MFDALNVAAVK
+323 MFDALNVADVK
-334 DKVTKLTDTKITL
+334 ASVTKLTDTNITL

-371 DWTPITAEN
+371 DWTPISAED

-393 DTENSRI
+393 DTENDHI
-400 SDSDFELY
+400 SDFELY
-408 RSVVDNEGNS
+408 RSVVDNEDNS
-418 DGTYAPRGNAT
+418 DGTYASRGNAT

-447 TSLNSDS
+447 TSLNSDLK
-454 TSFAMTAGSTDYQWG
+454 SFAMTAGSTDYQWG
-469 APLKADAITAGKTPK
+469 APLKANAITAGVTPK

-491 NNLIYG
+491 NDLIFG
-497 KIGATSSTINMT
+497 QIGATSSTINMT
-509 QFHMMSKVTVEL
+509 QFHMMSKVTVKL
-521 TSTATDDNQKVDL
+521 TSEPKDDKDDNQKVDL
-534 KGSKVYITRINKDGE
+534 TGSKVYITRINKDGE

-590 NDGAS
+590 GTS
-595 DADYVGIRIETASGK
+595 DADYIGIRIETASGK
-610 SIYYYEKLSDVKASK
+610 SIYYYEKLSDVKASD
-625 ATTSQNNTKD
+625 ATTSQNNKTG

-644 HHYKYEFN
+644 HHYTYVFN

>member
-53 KANETNVVMQI
+53 NTKETKVVMQI

-79 TRTVATATADKTYD
+79 TRTMATASADNTYD
-93 DTSYSTLSFL
+93 DTSLSTLFF
-103 KDYQRYWDDAY
+103 DGAYQRYWDDAY

-135 AEEEKLKASTSTWS
+135 AAETKLTASTSTWS
-149 SEELSHTV
+149 SEELSHNV

-188 FKLTDSND
+188 FTLTDSND

-221 KRGVGFSGENTF
+221 KRGAGFSGENTF

-255 SGEWTTA
+255 SGEWITA
-262 STATVS
+262 STATVT
-268 SMYKA
+268 SMYEA

-323 MFDALNVAAVK
+323 MFDALNVADVK
-334 DKVTKLTDTKITL
+334 ASVTKLTDTNITL

-356 ITVNKTGVNVTASIQ
+356 ITVNKTGVYVTASIQ
-371 DWTPITAEN
+371 DWTPITAEK

-393 DTENSRI
+393 DTENSHI
-400 SDSDFELY
+400 SDFELY

-418 DGTYAPRGNAT
+418 DGTYASRGNAT

-447 TSLNSDS
+447 TSLNSDKK
-454 TSFAMTAGSTDYQWG
+454 SFAMTAGSTDYQWG
-469 APLKADAITAGKTPK
+469 APLKANAITAGVTPK

-491 NNLIYG
+491 NDLIYG
-497 KIGATSSTINMT
+497 QIGATSSTINMT
-509 QFHMMSKVTVEL
+509 QFHMMSQVTVKL
-521 TSTATDDNQKVDL
+521 TSEPKDDKDDNQKVDL
-534 KGSKVYITRINKDGE
+534 TGSKVYITRINKDGE

-590 NDGAS
+590 GTS
-595 DADYVGIRIETASGK
+595 DADYIGIRIETASGK
-610 SIYYYEKLSDVKASK
+610 SIYYYEKLSDVKASD
-625 ATTSQNNTKD
+625 ATPSQNNTKG

-644 HHYKYEFN
+644 HHYKYVFN

>member
-9 FAAATAMFATSCST
+9 FAAATAMVATSCST

-53 KANETNVVMQI
+53 KTNETNVVMQI

-79 TRTVATATADKTYD
+79 TRTMATASADNTYD
-93 DTSYSTLSFL
+93 DTSLSTLSFL
-103 KDYQRYWDDAY
+103 NAYQRYWDDAY

-135 AEEEKLKASTSTWS
+135 AAETKLTASTSTWS
-149 SEELSHTV
+149 SEELSHNV

-173 DLIFSNNISGDNKMK
+173 DLIFSNNISDDNKMK
-188 FKLTDSND
+188 FTLTDSND

-221 KRGVGFSGENTF
+221 KRGAGFSGENTF

-268 SMYKA
+268 SMYEA
-273 SAITGSAANEYTDYK
+273 SAITGSATNEYTDYK

-293 LPGKIYTDGD
+293 LPGKVYTDGD
-303 VNKELSFTI
+303 VDKELSFTI
-312 DGNQYTISSDM
+312 DGNLYTISSDM
-323 MFDALNVAAVK
+323 MFDALNVADVK
-334 DKVTKLTDTKITL
+334 ASVTKLTDTNITL

-356 ITVNKTGVNVTASIQ
+356 ITVNKTGVAVTASIQ

-393 DTENSRI
+393 DTENGHI
-400 SDSDFELY
+400 SDFELY

-418 DGTYAPRGNAT
+418 DGTYASRGNAT

-447 TSLNSDS
+447 TNLNYDLK
-454 TSFAMTAGSTDYQWG
+454 SFAMTAGSTDYQWG
-469 APLKADAITAGKTPK
+469 APLKADAITAGVTPK

-491 NNLIYG
+491 NDLIFG

-509 QFHMMSKVTVEL
+509 QFHMMSQVTVQL

-534 KGSKVYITRINKDGE
+534 TGSKVYITRINKDGE
-549 VLMATGKITSSNLQ
+549 VFMATGKITSSNLQ
-563 KDLEMT
+563 DDLEMT

-590 NDGAS
+590 GTS
-595 DADYVGIRIETASGK
+595 DADYIGIRIETASGK
-610 SIYYYEKLSDVKASK
+610 SIYYYEKLSDVKASD
-625 ATTSQNNTKD
+625 ATTSQNNTTGK
-635 ESISYWYPG
+635 SISYWYPG
-644 HHYKYEFN
+644 HHYKYVFN

>member
-53 KANETNVVMQI
+53 KAYPTNVVMQI
-64 KSQKKGSTGDNNVRV
+64 KSQKKGSTGNNNVRV
-79 TRTVATATADKTYD
+79 TRTVATASADNTYD
-93 DTSYSTLSFL
+93 DTSLSTLTFL
-103 KDYQRYWDDAY
+103 NDYQRYWDDAY

-135 AEEEKLKASTSTWS
+135 AAEDKLKASTSTWS
-149 SEELSHTV
+149 SEELSHNV

-221 KRGVGFSGENTF
+221 KRGAGFSGENTF

-293 LPGKIYTDGD
+293 LPGKVYTDGD
-303 VNKELSFTI
+303 EDKELSFTI
-312 DGNQYTISSDM
+312 DGNLYTISSDM
-323 MFDALNVAAVK
+323 MFDALYKADVK
-334 DKVTKLTDTKITL
+334 TSITKLTDTNITL

-356 ITVNKTGVNVTASIQ
+356 ITVNKSGVNVTASIQ

-393 DTENSRI
+393 DTENSHI
-400 SDSDFELY
+400 SDFELY

-418 DGTYAPRGNAT
+418 KGTYAPRGNAT

-454 TSFAMTAGSTDYQWG
+454 TFAMTAGSTDYQWG

-491 NNLIYG
+491 KDLIYG

-563 KDLEMT
+563 AELEMT

-590 NDGAS
+590 GTS
-595 DADYVGIRIETASGK
+595 DADYIGIRIETASGK
-610 SIYYYEKLSDVKASK
+610 SIYYYKKLSDVKASNE
-625 ATTSQNNTKD
+625 ATPSQNNTPG

-644 HHYKYEFN
+644 HYYKYVFN

-674 TQNISLED
+674 TQNISLEN

>member
-1 MKKLNYLM
+1 M

-53 KANETNVVMQI
+53 KTNETKVVMQI
-64 KSQKKGSTGDNNVRV
+64 KSQKKGSTGNNNVRV
-79 TRTVATATADKTYD
+79 TRTMATASADNTYD
-93 DTSYSTLSFL
+93 DTSLSTLTF
-103 KDYQRYWDDAY
+103 DDAYQRYWDDAY

-122 YAIAVPGKTTDSK
+122 YAIAVPGKTTNSMA
-135 AEEEKLKASTSTWS
+135 AEKKLTASENSTWS
-149 SEELSHTV
+149 SEELSHNV

-221 KRGVGFSGENTF
+221 KRGVGFSGKNTF

-262 STATVS
+262 STATVT
-268 SMYKA
+268 SMYEA
-273 SAITGSAANEYTDYK
+273 SASTGSATNEYTDYN

-312 DGNQYTISSDM
+312 DGNLYTISSDM

-334 DKVTKLTDTKITL
+334 DKVTKLTDTNITL

-371 DWTPITAEN
+371 DWTPISAED

-393 DTENSRI
+393 DTENSHI
-400 SDSDFELY
+400 SDYELY

-438 YNFRSTSNV
+438 YNFRSTSHV

-454 TSFAMTAGSTDYQWG
+454 TFAMTAGSTDYQWG

-491 NNLIYG
+491 KDLIYG

-590 NDGAS
+590 GTS
-595 DADYVGIRIETASGK
+595 DADYIGIRIETASGK

-625 ATTSQNNTKD
+625 ATTSQNNTKG

-644 HHYKYEFN
+644 HHYTYVFN

>member
-79 TRTVATATADKTYD
+79 TRTVATALADNTYD

-103 KDYQRYWDDAY
+103 NDYQRYWDDAY

-135 AEEEKLKASTSTWS
+135 AAETKLTASENSTWS
-149 SEELSHTV
+149 SEELSHNV

-188 FKLTDSND
+188 FTLKDPND
-196 EDGAGKFD
+196 EDGAGTFD

-221 KRGVGFSGENTF
+221 KRGAGFSGENTF

-248 GGTLDLA
+248 GGTLDLT

-268 SMYKA
+268 SMYEA

-293 LPGKIYTDGD
+293 LPGKVYTDGD
-303 VNKELSFTI
+303 LNKELSFTI
-312 DGNQYTISSDM
+312 DGNLYTISSDM
-323 MFDALNVAAVK
+323 MFDALNVADVK
-334 DKVTKLTDTKITL
+334 DKVTKLTDTNITL

-356 ITVNKTGVNVTASIQ
+356 ITVNKTGVYVTASIQ
-371 DWTPITAEN
+371 DWTPITAEK

-393 DTENSRI
+393 DTENSHI
-400 SDSDFELY
+400 SDFELY

-429 WYYQDNQTY
+429 WYYQDNQTF

-447 TSLNSDS
+447 TSLNSDLK
-454 TSFAMTAGSTDYQWG
+454 SFAMTAGSTDYQWG

-491 NNLIYG
+491 NDLIYG
-497 KIGATSSTINMT
+497 QIGATSSTINMT

-534 KGSKVYITRINKDGE
+534 TGSKVYITRINKDGE

-569 PETNTTSYIYNMS
+569 SETNTTSYIYNMS

-590 NDGAS
+590 GTS
-595 DADYVGIRIETASGK
+595 DADYIGIRIETASGK
-610 SIYYYEKLSDVKASK
+610 SIYYYEKLSDVKASD
-625 ATTSQNNTKD
+625 ATTSQNNTTGK
-635 ESISYWYPG
+635 SISYWYPG
-644 HHYKYEFN
+644 HHYKYVFN

>member
-1 MKKLNYLM
+1 M

-53 KANETNVVMQI
+53 KDNPTNVVMQI

-79 TRTVATATADKTYD
+79 TRTMATALADNTYD
-93 DTSYSTLSFL
+93 DTSYSTLSFN
-103 KDYQRYWDDAY
+103 KAYKRYWDDAY

-135 AEEEKLKASTSTWS
+135 AEEDKLTASESTTWS

-196 EDGAGKFD
+196 EDGAGTFD

-221 KRGVGFSGENTF
+221 KRGAGFSGENTF

-248 GGTLDLA
+248 GGKLDLA

-262 STATVS
+262 STATATVS
-268 SMYKA
+268 SMYEA
-273 SAITGSAANEYTDYK
+273 SASTGSAANEYTDYN

-312 DGNQYTISSDM
+312 DGNLYTISSDM

-334 DKVTKLTDTKITL
+334 DKVTKLTDTNITL

-371 DWTPITAEN
+371 DWTPISAEK

-393 DTENSRI
+393 DTENSHI
-400 SDSDFELY
+400 SDFELY

-418 DGTYAPRGNAT
+418 DGTYASRGNAT

-454 TSFAMTAGSTDYQWG
+454 TFAMTAGSTDYQWG
-469 APLKADAITAGKTPK
+469 APLKANAITAGETPK

-491 NNLIYG
+491 NDLIFG
-497 KIGATSSTINMT
+497 QIGATSSTINMT
-509 QFHMMSKVTVEL
+509 QFHMMSQVTVQL

-549 VLMATGKITSSNLQ
+549 VLMATGKITSSNQ
-563 KDLEMT
+563 PADLEMT

-590 NDGAS
+590 GTS
-595 DADYVGIRIETASGK
+595 DEDYIGIRIETASGK
-610 SIYYYEKLSDVKASK
+610 SIYYYEKLSDVKASD
-625 ATTSQNNTKD
+625 ATTSQNNTTG

-644 HHYKYEFN
+644 HHYKYVFN

>member
-1 MKKLNYLM
+1 M

-53 KANETNVVMQI
+53 KANPTNVVMQI
-64 KSQKKGSTGDNNVRV
+64 KSQKKGSTGNNNVRV
-79 TRTVATATADKTYD
+79 TRTVATASADNTYD

-103 KDYQRYWDDAY
+103 NDYQRYWDDAY

-135 AEEEKLKASTSTWS
+135 AAEDKLKASTSTWS

-188 FKLTDSND
+188 FKLKDPND
-196 EDGAGKFD
+196 EDGAGTFD

-221 KRGVGFSGENTF
+221 KRGAGFSGENTF
-233 QFATGTNVSLNAMPV
+233 QFATDTNVSLNAMPV

-255 SGEWTTA
+255 SGEWTTT

-273 SAITGSAANEYTDYK
+273 SAITGSAANEYKDYK

-323 MFDALNVAAVK
+323 MFDALNVADVK
-334 DKVTKLTDTKITL
+334 ASVTKLTDTNITL

-371 DWTPITAEN
+371 DWTPISAED

-393 DTENSRI
+393 DTENDHI
-400 SDSDFELY
+400 SDFELY
-408 RSVVDNEGNS
+408 RSVVDNEDNS
-418 DGTYAPRGNAT
+418 DGTYASRGNAT

-447 TSLNSDS
+447 TSLNSDLK
-454 TSFAMTAGSTDYQWG
+454 SFAMTAGSTDYQWG
-469 APLKADAITAGKTPK
+469 APLKANAITAGVTPK

-491 NNLIYG
+491 NDLIFG
-497 KIGATSSTINMT
+497 QIGATSSTINMT
-509 QFHMMSKVTVEL
+509 QFHMMSKVTVKL
-521 TSTATDDNQKVDL
+521 TSEPKDDKDDNQKVDL
-534 KGSKVYITRINKDGE
+534 TGSKVYITRINKDGE

-590 NDGAS
+590 GTS
-595 DADYVGIRIETASGK
+595 DADYIGIRIETASGK
-610 SIYYYEKLSDVKASK
+610 SIYYYEKLSDVKASD
-625 ATTSQNNTKD
+625 ATTSQNNKTG

-644 HHYKYEFN
+644 HHYTYVFN

>member
-1 MKKLNYLM
+1 M

-53 KANETNVVMQI
+53 KTNETKVVMQI

-79 TRTVATATADKTYD
+79 TRTMATALADNTYD
-93 DTSYSTLSFL
+93 DTSYSTLSFN
-103 KDYQRYWDDAY
+103 KAYKRYWDDAY

-135 AEEEKLKASTSTWS
+135 AEEDKLTASESTTWS

-196 EDGAGKFD
+196 EDGAGTFD

-221 KRGVGFSGENTF
+221 KRGAGFSGENTF

-248 GGTLDLA
+248 GGKLDLA

-262 STATVS
+262 STATATVS
-268 SMYKA
+268 SMYEA
-273 SAITGSAANEYTDYK
+273 SASTGSAANEYTDYN

-312 DGNQYTISSDM
+312 DGNLYTISSDM
-323 MFDALNVAAVK
+323 MFDALNVADVK
-334 DKVTKLTDTKITL
+334 ASVTKLTDTNITL

-371 DWTPITAEN
+371 DWTPISAEK

-393 DTENSRI
+393 DTENSHI
-400 SDSDFELY
+400 SDFELY

-418 DGTYAPRGNAT
+418 DGTYASRGNAT

-447 TSLNSDS
+447 TNLNSGLK
-454 TSFAMTAGSTDYQWG
+454 SFAMTAGSTDYQWG
-469 APLKADAITAGKTPK
+469 APLKANAITAGETPK

-491 NNLIYG
+491 NDLIFG
-497 KIGATSSTINMT
+497 QIGATSSTINMT
-509 QFHMMSKVTVEL
+509 QFHMMSQVTVQL

-534 KGSKVYITRINKDGE
+534 TGSKVYITRINKDGE
-549 VLMATGKITSSNLQ
+549 VLMATGKITSSNQ
-563 KDLEMT
+563 PADLEMT

-590 NDGAS
+590 GTS
-595 DADYVGIRIETASGK
+595 DEDYIGIRIETASGK
-610 SIYYYEKLSDVKASK
+610 SIYYYEKLSDVKASD
-625 ATTSQNNTKD
+625 ATTSQNNTTG

-644 HHYKYEFN
+644 HHYKYVFN

>member
-1 MKKLNYLM
+1 M

-53 KANETNVVMQI
+53 KANPTNVVMQI

-79 TRTVATATADKTYD
+79 TRTVATASADNTYD

-103 KDYQRYWDDAY
+103 NDYQRYWDDAY

-135 AEEEKLKASTSTWS
+135 AAEDKLKASTSTWS

-221 KRGVGFSGENTF
+221 KRGAGFSGENTF

-268 SMYKA
+268 SMYEA
-273 SAITGSAANEYTDYK
+273 SAITGSATNEYTDYK

-312 DGNQYTISSDM
+312 DGNLYTISSDM
-323 MFDALNVAAVK
+323 MFDALNVADVK
-334 DKVTKLTDTKITL
+334 ASVTKLTDTNITL

-356 ITVNKTGVNVTASIQ
+356 ITVNKTGVAVTASIQ

-393 DTENSRI
+393 DTENGHI
-400 SDSDFELY
+400 SDFELY

-418 DGTYAPRGNAT
+418 DGTYASRGNAT

-447 TSLNSDS
+447 TNLNSDLK
-454 TSFAMTAGSTDYQWG
+454 SFAMTAGSTDYQWG
-469 APLKADAITAGKTPK
+469 APLKANAITAGVTPK

-491 NNLIYG
+491 NDLIYG
-497 KIGATSSTINMT
+497 QIGATSSTINMT
-509 QFHMMSKVTVEL
+509 QFHMMSQVTVQL

-534 KGSKVYITRINKDGE
+534 TGSKVYITRINKDGE

-590 NDGAS
+590 GTS
-595 DADYVGIRIETASGK
+595 DADYIGIRIETASGK

-625 ATTSQNNTKD
+625 ATTSQNNTTG

-644 HHYKYEFN
+644 HHYTYVFN

-660 VTASLVDWTTVTGA
+660 VTASLVDWTTVTGE

>member
-53 KANETNVVMQI
+53 KANPTNVVMQI

-79 TRTVATATADKTYD
+79 TRTVATASADNTYD

-103 KDYQRYWDDAY
+103 NDYQRYWDDAY

-135 AEEEKLKASTSTWS
+135 AAEDKLKASTSTWS

-221 KRGVGFSGENTF
+221 KRGAGFSGENTF

-268 SMYKA
+268 SMYEA
-273 SAITGSAANEYTDYK
+273 SAITGSATNEYTDYK

-312 DGNQYTISSDM
+312 DGNLYTISSDM
-323 MFDALNVAAVK
+323 MFDALNVADVK
-334 DKVTKLTDTKITL
+334 ASVTKLTDTNITL

-356 ITVNKTGVNVTASIQ
+356 ITVNKTGVAVTASIQ

-393 DTENSRI
+393 DTENGHI
-400 SDSDFELY
+400 SDFELY

-418 DGTYAPRGNAT
+418 DGTYASRGNAT

-447 TSLNSDS
+447 TNLNSDLK
-454 TSFAMTAGSTDYQWG
+454 SFAMTAGSTDYQWG
-469 APLKADAITAGKTPK
+469 APLKANAITAGVTPK

-491 NNLIYG
+491 NDLIYG
-497 KIGATSSTINMT
+497 QIGATSSTINMT
-509 QFHMMSKVTVEL
+509 QFHMMSQVTVQL

-534 KGSKVYITRINKDGE
+534 TGSKVYITRINKDGE

-590 NDGAS
+590 GTS
-595 DADYVGIRIETASGK
+595 DADYIGIRIETASGK

-625 ATTSQNNTKD
+625 ATTSQNNTTG

-644 HHYKYEFN
+644 HHYTYVFN

-660 VTASLVDWTTVTGA
+660 VTASLVDWTTVTGE

>member
-1 MKKLNYLM
+1 M

-53 KANETNVVMQI
+53 KTNETKVVMQI
-64 KSQKKGSTGDNNVRV
+64 KSQKKGSTGNNNVRV
-79 TRTVATATADKTYD
+79 TRTMATASADNTYD
-93 DTSYSTLSFL
+93 DTSLSTLTF
-103 KDYQRYWDDAY
+103 DDAYQRYWDDAY

-122 YAIAVPGKTTDSK
+122 YAIAVPGKTTNSMA
-135 AEEEKLKASTSTWS
+135 AEKKLTASENSTWS
-149 SEELSHTV
+149 SEELSHNV

-173 DLIFSNNISGDNKMK
+173 DLIFSNNISDDNKMK

-221 KRGVGFSGENTF
+221 KRGAGFSGKNTF

-262 STATVS
+262 STDTVT
-268 SMYKA
+268 SMYEA
-273 SAITGSAANEYTDYK
+273 SASTGSATNEYTDYN

-312 DGNQYTISSDM
+312 DGNLYTISSDM
-323 MFDALNVAAVK
+323 MFDALNVADVK
-334 DKVTKLTDTKITL
+334 DKVTKLTDTNITL

-356 ITVNKTGVNVTASIQ
+356 ITVNKTGVVVTASIQ
-371 DWTPITAEN
+371 DWTPIEAEN

-393 DTENSRI
+393 DTENSHI
-400 SDSDFELY
+400 SNFELY

-454 TSFAMTAGSTDYQWG
+454 TFAMTAGSTDYQWG

-491 NNLIYG
+491 NDLIFG

-534 KGSKVYITRINKDGE
+534 TGSKVYITRINKDGE
-549 VLMATGKITSSNLQ
+549 VLMATGKITSSNLK

-569 PETNTTSYIYNMS
+569 PETNTTSYKYNMS

-595 DADYVGIRIETASGK
+595 DADYIGIRIETASGK
-610 SIYYYEKLSDVKASK
+610 SIYYYKKLSDVKASK

-644 HHYKYEFN
+644 HHYTYVFN

>member
-1 MKKLNYLM
+1 M

-53 KANETNVVMQI
+53 KDNPTNVVMQI

-79 TRTVATATADKTYD
+79 TRTMATALADNTYD
-93 DTSYSTLSFL
+93 DTSYSTLSFN
-103 KDYQRYWDDAY
+103 KAYKRYWDDAY

-135 AEEEKLKASTSTWS
+135 AEEDKLTASESTTWS

-196 EDGAGKFD
+196 EDGAGTFD

-221 KRGVGFSGENTF
+221 KRGAGFSGENTF

-248 GGTLDLA
+248 GGKLDLA

-262 STATVS
+262 STATATVS
-268 SMYKA
+268 SMYEA
-273 SAITGSAANEYTDYK
+273 SASTGSAANEYNYN

-293 LPGKIYTDGD
+293 LPGKVYTDGD

-334 DKVTKLTDTKITL
+334 DKVTKLTDTNITL

-371 DWTPITAEN
+371 DWTPISAED

-393 DTENSRI
+393 DTENSHI
-400 SDSDFELY
+400 SDFELY

-418 DGTYAPRGNAT
+418 DGTYASRGNAT

-447 TSLNSDS
+447 TNLNSGLK
-454 TSFAMTAGSTDYQWG
+454 SFAMTAGSTDYQWG
-469 APLKADAITAGKTPK
+469 APLKANAITAGETPK

-491 NNLIYG
+491 NDLIFG
-497 KIGATSSTINMT
+497 QIGATSSTINMT
-509 QFHMMSKVTVEL
+509 QFHMMSQVTVQL

-534 KGSKVYITRINKDGE
+534 TGSKVYITRINKDGE
-549 VLMATGKITSSNLQ
+549 VLMATGKITSSNQ
-563 KDLEMT
+563 PADLEMT

-590 NDGAS
+590 GTS
-595 DADYVGIRIETASGK
+595 DEDYIGIRIETASGK
-610 SIYYYEKLSDVKASK
+610 SIYYYEKLSDVKAYD
-625 ATTSQNNTKD
+625 ATTSQNNTTG

-644 HHYKYEFN
+644 HHYKYVFN

>member
-53 KANETNVVMQI
+53 KTNETKVVMQI
-64 KSQKKGSTGDNNVRV
+64 KSQKKGSTGNNNVRV
-79 TRTVATATADKTYD
+79 TRTMATASADNTYD
-93 DTSYSTLSFL
+93 DTSLSTLTF
-103 KDYQRYWDDAY
+103 DDAYQRYWDDAY

-122 YAIAVPGKTTDSK
+122 YAIAVPGKTTNSMA
-135 AEEEKLKASTSTWS
+135 AEKKLTASENSTWS
-149 SEELSHTV
+149 SEELSHNV

-173 DLIFSNNISGDNKMK
+173 DLIFSNNISDDNKMK

-221 KRGVGFSGENTF
+221 KRGAGFSGKNTF

-262 STATVS
+262 STDTVT
-268 SMYKA
+268 SMYEA
-273 SAITGSAANEYTDYK
+273 SASTGSATNEYTDYN

-312 DGNQYTISSDM
+312 DGNLYTISSDM
-323 MFDALNVAAVK
+323 MFDALNVADVK
-334 DKVTKLTDTKITL
+334 DKVTKLTDTNITL

-356 ITVNKTGVNVTASIQ
+356 ITVNKTGVVVTASIQ
-371 DWTPITAEN
+371 DWTPIEAEN

-393 DTENSRI
+393 DTENSHI
-400 SDSDFELY
+400 SNFELY

-454 TSFAMTAGSTDYQWG
+454 TFAMTAGSTDYQWG

-491 NNLIYG
+491 NDLIFG

-534 KGSKVYITRINKDGE
+534 TGSKVYITRINKDGE
-549 VLMATGKITSSNLQ
+549 VLMATGKITSSNLK

-569 PETNTTSYIYNMS
+569 PETNTTSYKYNMS

-590 NDGAS
+590 GTS
-595 DADYVGIRIETASGK
+595 DEDYIGIRIETASGK
-610 SIYYYEKLSDVKASK
+610 SIYYYKKLSDVKASK

-644 HHYKYEFN
+644 HHYTYVFN